1 MIWTGETKLTRT
13 VLNLSSAIET
23 VTGLGL
29 IVAPG
34 LVAHL
39 LLNTELSDSGTAMGR
54 VAGLAL
60 LSLGL
65 ACWSA
70 AGAVTPRAIYALFTY
85 NLLATCYLA
94 YLRVGVGFAG
104 RLLWPAIA
112 VHCLLTLL
120 MLPPAYSGIAKKEQ

>member
-13 VLNLSSAIET
+13 VLNLSPAIET
-23 VTGLGL
+23 VTGVAL
-29 IVAPG
+29 IATPG

-39 LLNTELSDSGTAMGR
+39 LLNTDLSASGIAMAR

-65 ACWSA
+65 ACWSM
-70 AGAVTPRAIYALFTY
+70 AGSITRRSIYALFTY
-85 NLLATCYLA
+85 NLLATLYLA
-94 YLRVGVGFAG
+94 YLRAGVGFAG

-112 VHCLLTLL
+112 VHGLLTLL
-120 MLPPAYSGIAKKEQ
+120 MLPPH